1 MAPRLTAFR
10 QENLTDNSDLIASR
24 YNFPPPD
31 DNRSIQGSTEL
42 AEAISK
48 LTRAATLPSEE
59 KLKIATEWAAE
70 PEPAPFKE
78 PEKPAGDTAFTYA
91 AHLAARLR
99 AGVGRVKDFIGGTS
113 FDDIAVELDEI
124 ELEEEGAE
132 AAEEE
137 AEEDED
143 EEDAEEIF
151 GVKVSTINE
160 VSRRHRRLIRRV

>member
-1 MAPRLTAFR
+1 M
-10 QENLTDNSDLIASR
+10 
-24 YNFPPPD
+24 
-31 DNRSIQGSTEL
+31 
-42 AEAISK
+42 
-48 LTRAATLPSEE
+48 
-59 KLKIATEWAAE
+59 
-70 PEPAPFKE
+70 
-78 PEKPAGDTAFTYA
+78 
-91 AHLAARLR
+91 
-99 AGVGRVKDFIGGTS
+99 GRVKDFIGGTS